1 MKITKQQLKQII
13 KEEIEETLGDKTSQ
27 RLSQA
32 GIAKEPEQVRKELMR
47 MILGLD
53 TGDEEDAAA
62 LSFMAAYLKDAAAA
76 NVRQG
81 LGLEEGLENITPE
94 NIQIAVDAFKQ
105 VAMNLAPAVVL
116 PALIMVYKELKMSK
130 KD

>member
-13 KEEIEETLGDKTSQ
+13 KEEMGEALGDQASQ
-27 RLSQA
+27 KLSQA

-53 TGDEEDAAA
+53 TGDEEDAEA

-81 LGLEEGLENITPE
+81 LGLEEGFDNITPE
-94 NIQIAVDAFKQ
+94 NIQIAVQALKQ

-116 PALIMVYKELKMSK
+116 PALVMLYKELKTGK
-130 KD
+130 EG